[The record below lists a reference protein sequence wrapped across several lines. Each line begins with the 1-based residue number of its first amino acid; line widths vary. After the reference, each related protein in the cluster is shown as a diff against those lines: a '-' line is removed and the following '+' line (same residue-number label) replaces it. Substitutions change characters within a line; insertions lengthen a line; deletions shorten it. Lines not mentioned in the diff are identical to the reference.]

1 MRPSRLLVVAA
12 SAASAA
18 VVLSGCSS
26 ETAGDWKRGG
36 LPEGA
41 SDTAD
46 RVTSLWQGA
55 WVAALLTGAVVWGL
69 ILAAVIL
76 YRRRPSDTGLPPQV
90 RYNLPVE
97 VLYTTIPL
105 LMVGVYFFYT
115 ARDEN
120 KIDALHKA
128 DVNIGVVGHRWGWD
142 FNYVEGQVYEVGN
155 MAHPPTLWVPVNEK
169 VRFRV
174 EARDVD
180 HSFWVPALMYK
191 RDMIPGYI
199 NQFETTPN
207 RLGTYPGRC
216 AEFCGESHSRMLFT
230 FKVVTRADYDAHIA
244 ALKAAR
250 QTGQL
255 DLSGNPRSPG
265 YSDPGDV
272 PGGNSTNNETTKAP

>member
-12 SAASAA
+12 SAATAA
-18 VVLSGCSS
+18 VALSGCSS
-26 ETAGDWKRGG
+26 ETAADWKRGG
-36 LPEGA
+36 LPQGA
-41 SDTAD
+41 SDTAA

-55 WVAALLTGAVVWGL
+55 WVAALLTGAIVWGL
-69 ILAAVIL
+69 ILASVIL

-120 KIDALHKA
+120 TIDSLGKPA
-128 DVNIGVVGHRWGWD
+128 VNIGVIGHRWGWD

-155 MAHPPTLWVPVNEK
+155 MSYPPTLWVPVDEK

-174 EARDVD
+174 ESRDVD
-180 HSFWVPALMYK
+180 HSFWIPALMYK
-191 RDMIPGYI
+191 RDMIPGYV

-230 FKVVTRADYDAHIA
+230 FKVVSRADYDAHIA
-244 ALKAAR
+244 ALKVAG

-255 DLSGNPRSPG
+255 DITGSPRTPG
-265 YSDPGDV
+265 SSDPDAV
-272 PGGNSTNNETTKAP
+272 SSEPTTEIKKAP